1 MSPADRSP
9 LLDQSV
15 QLFLASRSFQAREQM
30 VEQEG
35 NSNKSVFYVE
45 KRVTHIDFV
54 LMQKR
59 GISLL
64 LRLLIYSCACRRI
77 ALYIALS
84 YIRETVRLDAD

>member
-15 QLFLASRSFQAREQM
+15 QLFLASRSFQAREKM

-35 NSNKSVFYVE
+35 NSNKSVFYVG

-54 LMQKR
+54 QMQER
-59 GISLL
+59 EISLL
-64 LRLLIYSCACRRI
+64 LRRLVYRIPSCACTGSISR
-77 ALYIALS
+77 YD
-84 YIRETVRLDAD
+84 Y